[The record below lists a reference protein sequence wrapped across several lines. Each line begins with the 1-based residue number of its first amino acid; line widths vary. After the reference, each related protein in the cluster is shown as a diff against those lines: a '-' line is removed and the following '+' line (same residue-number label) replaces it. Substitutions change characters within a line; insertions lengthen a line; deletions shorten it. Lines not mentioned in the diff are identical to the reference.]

1 MDRVAASPLGRRIGM
16 TRILAF
22 GAAVVGA
29 LWALPS
35 PGAEVVRLWEGAAPL
50 AMGETEKDIPT
61 LTIYRPEAGKGNG
74 CAMVVCPGGGYGG
87 LAKDHEG
94 KQIGEWLSGLGVTA
108 FELHYRLAPYKHP
121 VPMIDVQ
128 RAIRTVRAK
137 AGEYEIDP
145 KRVGIIGFS
154 AGGHLASTAATHF
167 GEMVEVEIMDEVDKQ
182 SARPDFAVLCYPVI
196 SMEVGTT
203 HGGSRKNLLGENPD
217 PKLVEHMSNDRAV
230 TKETPPVFLFHTAED
245 AAVLP
250 ENSILFFAACRK
262 AGVPVEM
269 HVFEKGRHGVG
280 LAQDD
285 PVLKEWPGLCERWMR
300 SKGWLGKEGD

>member
-1 MDRVAASPLGRRIGM
+1 MSRFAAVGVM
-16 TRILAF
+16 
-22 GAAVVGA
+22 AAVVFA
-29 LWALPS
+29 TV
-35 PGAEVVRLWEGAAPL
+35 PGRAAEGIRLWEGPAPL
-50 AMGETEKDIPT
+50 AQGETEKDIPT
-61 LTIYRPEAGKGNG
+61 LTIYRPEAGKANG

-87 LAKDHEG
+87 LAVDHEG
-94 KQIGEWLSGLGVTA
+94 KQIGEWLSSLGVTA

-137 AGEYEIDP
+137 AGEYGVDP

-167 GEMVEVEIMDEVDKQ
+167 DEMVEVEIMDDVDKQ

-230 TKETPPVFLFHTAED
+230 TKETPPIFLFHTAED

-262 AGVPVEM
+262 AGVPCEM

-285 PVLKEWPGLCERWMR
+285 PELKEWPGLCERWLR
-300 SKGWLGKEGD
+300 SHGWLEGKSGE